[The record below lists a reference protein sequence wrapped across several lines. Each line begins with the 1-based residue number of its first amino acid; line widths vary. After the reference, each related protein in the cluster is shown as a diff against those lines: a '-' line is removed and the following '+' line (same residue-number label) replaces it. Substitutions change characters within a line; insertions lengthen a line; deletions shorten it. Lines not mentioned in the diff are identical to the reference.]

1 MLQSI
6 RDRSRSWG
14 AKIIIG
20 AVVVTMALFGVES
33 LVGLL
38 GNSGDE
44 VAQVNDEPITRQ
56 QLEIE
61 VQRAIRSGQVPPDQE
76 RALRAEMLDMLITE
90 RLLTQYAEKGGLYVS
105 EQQLD
110 QMIVILP
117 EFQDAQGRFDRELFR
132 NRLASAGFTPLSFR
146 RQLAVDL
153 KRQQVQ
159 QGLSVS
165 DFTLEE
171 ERERLAELQRQTR
184 SFRHHALAADDLA
197 AMPEI
202 AEQDLQAY
210 YDAHQDD
217 YRRPEQV
224 KINYVVLDRQQM
236 AADVA
241 VSEEALRE
249 AWQAGAAEADRRVS
263 HIMVAYGDSEG
274 GDDAGSR
281 EQARARLEQVQAR
294 LAEGEAFDEL
304 AAEVSDDTSTSDAGG
319 DLGVIS
325 RGFFGEA
332 FENAAFALG
341 EGEVSGIVE
350 TDNGLHLI
358 KVTEL
363 DRPAFDE
370 RREALRAELALEQV
384 DDAFNERAQR
394 LIDDSFAADDLASV
408 ADDLGLSL
416 EQSDWI
422 GREGGDGVFSEP
434 GVMEQAFSGDVLEEG
449 YNSEVIELDEDR
461 RLVLRVAEHRDATTL
476 PLAEVRDEV
485 EAAVREAKTRE
496 ALVELATGHIES
508 LRAGETLEIDW
519 QQAESVSRQGGSAL
533 PEALVQAAFRLPH
546 PEGEQPVY
554 GHAMDGERVVLIA
567 LERVQDGEPNAQ
579 MEAFVANMAE
589 RLRAQAAIQG
599 LLDDLRDKA
608 SIDRL

>member
-90 RLLTQYAEKGGLYVS
+90 RLLTQYAEEGGLYVS

-110 QMIVILP
+110 QLIVTLP

-159 QGLSVS
+159 QGLAVS
-165 DFTLEE
+165 TFTLEE

-184 SFRHHALAADDLA
+184 SFRHHALTPDDLA
-197 AMPEI
+197 ATPEI
-202 AEQDLQAY
+202 TEQDLQAY
-210 YDAHQDD
+210 YDAHRDD
-217 YRRPEQV
+217 FRRPEQV
-224 KINYVVLDRQQM
+224 QVNYVVLDRQQM
-236 AADVA
+236 ADEAE

-249 AWQAGAAEADRRVS
+249 AWEAGAAEADRRIS
-263 HIMVAYGDSEG
+263 HIMVAV
-274 GDDAGSR
+274 GDDDGSR
-281 EQARARLEQVQAR
+281 EEARARLEQVQAR
-294 LAEGEAFDEL
+294 LAEGEAFAEL

-332 FENAAFALG
+332 FEDAAFALG

-363 DRPAFDE
+363 DRPAFEE

-408 ADDLGLSL
+408 ADDLGLTL
-416 EQSDWI
+416 QQSDWV
-422 GREGGDGVFSEP
+422 GRDVDEGVLSEP
-434 GVMEQAFSGDVLEEG
+434 GVMAQAFSDDVLENG

-461 RLVLRVAEHRDATTL
+461 RLVLRVAEHREATTL
-476 PLAEVRDEV
+476 PLSEVRGQV
-485 EAAVREAKTRE
+485 EAAVLEAKTRE
-496 ALVELATGHIES
+496 ALVELAAQRVES
-508 LRAGETLEIDW
+508 LRAGETLDIDW
-519 QQAESVSRQGGSAL
+519 QQAESVSRQTGSTL
-533 PEALVQAAFRLPH
+533 SEALVQAAFRLPH

-554 GHAMDGERVVLIA
+554 GHAVDGERVVLIA

-599 LLDDLRDKA
+599 LLEDLREKA
-608 SIDRL
+608 NIERL

>member
-33 LVGLL
+33 LVGLI

-44 VAQVNDEPITRQ
+44 VAKVNGEPITRQ
-56 QLEIE
+56 QLELE

-76 RALRAEMLDMLITE
+76 RALRAEMLDMLITD
-90 RLLTQYAEKGGLYVS
+90 RLLIQYAEEGGLHVS

-110 QMIVILP
+110 QLIVTLP
-117 EFQDAQGRFDRELFR
+117 EFQDQQGRFDRDLFR

-146 RQLAVDL
+146 RQLSVDV

-159 QGLSVS
+159 QGLAAS

-171 ERERLAELQRQTR
+171 ERERLAALQRQTR
-184 SFRHHALAADDLA
+184 SFRHHALVEEDLA
-197 AMPEI
+197 SLPEI
-202 AEQDLQAY
+202 DEQDLQAY
-210 YDAHQDD
+210 YDAHEAE

-224 KINYVVLDRQQM
+224 KVNYVVLDRQEM
-236 AADVA
+236 ANEAE
-241 VSEEALRE
+241 VSEDALRE
-249 AWQAGAAEADRRVS
+249 AWQTGSAGADRRVS
-263 HIMVAYGDSEG
+263 HIMATFG
-274 GDDAGSR
+274 GERSR
-281 EQARARLEQVQAR
+281 EEALARLEQVQSR
-294 LAEGEAFDEL
+294 LAEGEDFADL
-304 AAEVSDDTSTSDAGG
+304 AAEVSDDDSTSDTGG

-332 FENAAFALG
+332 FENAAFSLG
-341 EGEVSGIVE
+341 QGEVSDIVE

-363 DRPAFDE
+363 DRPSFEESRDQL
-370 RREALRAELALEQV
+370 RRELAIDQV

-408 ADDLGLSL
+408 ADELGLVL
-416 EQSDWI
+416 QQSDWL
-422 GREGGDGVFSEP
+422 GRDATDGVLSEP

-476 PLAEVRDEV
+476 PLAEVRNGV
-485 EAAVREAKTRE
+485 EAAVREAKIRE
-496 ALVELATGHIES
+496 ALVELAAERVQG
-508 LRAGETLEIDW
+508 LRAGEPLEIDW
-519 QQAESVSRQGGSAL
+519 QQAESVSRQGGTSL
-533 PEALVQAAFRLPH
+533 SDALVQAAFRLPH
-546 PEGEQPVY
+546 PQGEAPVY
-554 GHAMDGERVVLIA
+554 GHAVDGERVVLIA
-567 LERVQDGEPNAQ
+567 LDRVQAGESNVQ
-579 MEAFVANMAE
+579 VEAFVANMAE
-589 RLRAQAAIQG
+589 RLRAQSAIQG
-599 LLDDLRDKA
+599 LLDKLRDEAK
-608 SIDRL
+608 IERL

>member
-6 RDRSRSWG
+6 RDRSKSWG

-90 RLLTQYAEKGGLYVS
+90 RLLTQYAEEGGLYVS

-110 QMIVILP
+110 QLIVTLP
-117 EFQDAQGRFDRELFR
+117 EFQDAQGGFDRELFR

-146 RQLAVDL
+146 QQLAVDL

-159 QGLSVS
+159 QGLAVS

-184 SFRHHALAADDLA
+184 SFRHHALTPDDLSS
-197 AMPEI
+197 MPEI
-202 AEQDLQAY
+202 TEQDLQAY
-210 YDAHQDD
+210 YDAHQGD

-224 KINYVVLDRQQM
+224 KVNYVVLDRQQM
-236 AADVA
+236 AAEVE
-241 VSEEALRE
+241 VSEAALRE
-249 AWQAGAAEADRRVS
+249 AWESGAAEADRRVS
-263 HIMVAYGDSEG
+263 HIMVTF

-294 LAEGEAFDEL
+294 LAEGEAFAEL
-304 AAEVSDDTSTSDAGG
+304 AAEVSDDTSTSDTGG

-332 FENAAFALG
+332 FEDAAFALG

-363 DRPAFDE
+363 DRPAFEE

-416 EQSDWI
+416 QQSDWV
-422 GREGGDGVFSEP
+422 GRQVSEGVLSEP
-434 GVMEQAFSGDVLEEG
+434 GVMQQAFSDDVLENG

-461 RLVLRVAEHRDATTL
+461 RLVLRVAGHRDAATL
-476 PLAEVRDEV
+476 PLSEVRDEV

-496 ALVELATGHIES
+496 ALVELATRRVES
-508 LRAGETLEIDW
+508 LRAGETLDIAW

-533 PEALVQAAFRLPH
+533 SEALVQAAFRLPH
-546 PEGEQPVY
+546 PEGEKPVY
-554 GHAMDGERVVLIA
+554 GHALDGERVVLIA

-579 MEAFVANMAE
+579 MEAFVANRAE

-608 SIDRL
+608 SIERL

>member
-6 RDRSRSWG
+6 RDRSKSWG

-90 RLLTQYAEKGGLYVS
+90 RLLTQYAEEGGLYVS

-110 QMIVILP
+110 QLIVTLP

-146 RQLAVDL
+146 QQLAVDL

-159 QGLSVS
+159 QGLAVS

-171 ERERLAELQRQTR
+171 ESERLAELQRQTR
-184 SFRHHALAADDLA
+184 SFQYHALTADDLA
-197 AMPEI
+197 SAPELQ
-202 AEQDLQAY
+202 EQDLQAY
-210 YDAHQDD
+210 YDAHQGD

-224 KINYVVLDRQQM
+224 KVNYVVLDRQQM
-236 AADVA
+236 AAEVK

-263 HIMVAYGDSEG
+263 HIMVTFGDER
-274 GDDAGSR
+274 SR
-281 EQARARLEQVQAR
+281 EEARARLEQVQAR
-294 LAEGEAFDEL
+294 LAEGEAFDAL
-304 AAEVSDDTSTSDAGG
+304 AAELSDDTSTSDAGG

-332 FENAAFALG
+332 FEDAAFALG

-363 DRPAFDE
+363 DRPALEE

-416 EQSDWI
+416 EQSDWV
-422 GREGGDGVFSEP
+422 GREGGDGVLSEP
-434 GVMEQAFSGDVLEEG
+434 GVMQQAFSGDVLEEG

-476 PLAEVRDEV
+476 PLSEVRDEV

-496 ALVELATGHIES
+496 ALVELATRRVES
-508 LRAGETLEIDW
+508 LRASETLEIDW

-554 GHAMDGERVVLIA
+554 GHAVDGERVMLIA

>member
-90 RLLTQYAEKGGLYVS
+90 RLLTQYAEEGGLYVS

-110 QMIVILP
+110 QLIVTLP

-146 RQLAVDL
+146 QQLAVDL

-159 QGLSVS
+159 QGLAVS
-165 DFTLEE
+165 GFTLEE

-184 SFRHHALAADDLA
+184 SFRHHALTPDDLA
-197 AMPEI
+197 AVPEI
-202 AEQDLQAY
+202 VEQDLQAY
-210 YDAHQDD
+210 YEAHQDD

-224 KINYVVLDRQQM
+224 KVNYVVLDRQQM
-236 AADVA
+236 AAEA
-241 VSEEALRE
+241 EVSEQALRE
-249 AWQAGAAEADRRVS
+249 AWESGAAEADRRVS
-263 HIMVAYGDSEG
+263 HIMVTYGNER
-274 GDDAGSR
+274 SR

-294 LAEGEAFDEL
+294 LAEGEAFDAL

-332 FENAAFALG
+332 FEEAAFALG

-363 DRPAFDE
+363 DRPAFEE
-370 RREALRAELALEQV
+370 RREALRAKLALEQV

-416 EQSDWI
+416 EQSDWV
-422 GREGGDGVFSEP
+422 GREVSEGVLSEP
-434 GVMEQAFSGDVLEEG
+434 GVMEQAFSGDVLENG

-461 RLVLRVAEHRDATTL
+461 RMVLRVAEHRDATTL
-476 PLAEVRDEV
+476 PLSEVRDEV

-496 ALVELATGHIES
+496 ALVELATRRVES
-508 LRAGETLEIDW
+508 LRAGETLDIDW
-519 QQAESVSRQGGSAL
+519 QQADSVSRQGGSAL

-554 GHAMDGERVVLIA
+554 AHAVDGERVVLIA
-567 LERVQDGEPNAQ
+567 LDRVQDGEPNAQ
-579 MEAFVANMAE
+579 MENFVANMAE

-608 SIDRL
+608 SIERL

>member
-90 RLLTQYAEKGGLYVS
+90 RLLTQYAEQGGLYVS

-110 QMIVILP
+110 QLIVTLP
-117 EFQDAQGRFDRELFR
+117 EFQDAQGRFDRDLFR

-146 RQLAVDL
+146 KQLAVDL

-159 QGLSVS
+159 QGLAVS
-165 DFTLEE
+165 GFTLEE

-184 SFRHHALAADDLA
+184 SFRHHALTPDDLA
-197 AMPEI
+197 AAPEI
-202 AEQDLQAY
+202 TEQDLQAY
-210 YDAHQDD
+210 YEAHRDD

-224 KINYVVLDRQQM
+224 KVNYVVLDRQQM
-236 AADVA
+236 ADEAE

-263 HIMVAYGDSEG
+263 HIMVTFGDER
-274 GDDAGSR
+274 SR
-281 EQARARLEQVQAR
+281 EEARARLEQVQAR
-294 LAEGEAFDEL
+294 LAEGEAFAEL

-332 FENAAFALG
+332 FEEAAFALG

-363 DRPAFDE
+363 DRPAFEE

-408 ADDLGLSL
+408 ADDLGLTL
-416 EQSDWI
+416 QQSDWV
-422 GREGGDGVFSEP
+422 GRNVVDGVLSEP
-434 GVMEQAFSGDVLEEG
+434 GVMAQAFSEDVLENG

-476 PLAEVRDEV
+476 PLDEVKGEV

-496 ALVELATGHIES
+496 ALVELAARQVES
-508 LRAGETLEIDW
+508 LRAGETLDIDW
-519 QQAESVSRQGGSAL
+519 QRAEAVSRQGGSAL
-533 PEALVQAAFRLPH
+533 SEALVQAAFRLPH
-546 PEGEQPVY
+546 PEGDQPVY
-554 GHAMDGERVVLIA
+554 GHAEDGERVVLIA

-579 MEAFVANMAE
+579 METFVANMAE

-599 LLDDLRDKA
+599 LLDDLREKA
-608 SIDRL
+608 SIERL